1 MNSKKFI
8 ITKDP
13 EVAKKLATAF
23 KQINNFN
30 GTWVFLNE
38 VSTSFSF
45 EQFDRSKFTY
55 TNVLMF

>member
-23 KQINNFN
+23 KQVNNAN

-38 VSTSFSF
+38 TPTSFNF
-45 EQFDRSKFTY
+45 EECNKKIAFT
-55 TNVLMF
+55 NILCL

>member
-8 ITKDP
+8 VTKDSN
-13 EVAKKLATAF
+13 VAKQLASTF

-30 GTWVFLNE
+30 GAWVFLNE

-45 EQFDRSKFTY
+45 EQFDKTKFYY
-55 TNVLMF
+55 TNVLTF

>member
-13 EVAKKLATAF
+13 DVAKKLATAF
-23 KQINNFN
+23 KQINKSN

-38 VSTSFSF
+38 LSASFSF
-45 EQFDRSKFTY
+45 EQLDKTKFYY
-55 TNVLMF
+55 TNVLTF

>member
-1 MNSKKFI
+1 MNKKFI
-8 ITKDP
+8 VTRDS
-13 EVAKKLATAF
+13 EVAKQLAAAF

-45 EQFDRSKFTY
+45 EQFDKTKFYY
-55 TNVLMF
+55 TNVLTF

>member
-23 KQINNFN
+23 KQINNAN

-38 VSTSFSF
+38 VPTSFNF
-45 EQFDRSKFTY
+45 EEYNKKIAFT
-55 TNVLMF
+55 NILCL

>member
-45 EQFDRSKFTY
+45 EQFDKSKFAY

>member
-1 MNSKKFI
+1 MNKKFI
-8 ITKDP
+8 VTRDP
-13 EVAKKLATAF
+13 DVAQRLAATF
-23 KQINNFN
+23 KQVNNSN

-45 EQFDRSKFTY
+45 EQFDRTKFYY

>member
-13 EVAKKLATAF
+13 EVAKKLAAAF

-38 VSTSFSF
+38 VSVSFNF
-45 EQFDRSKFTY
+45 ERFDKTKFYY
-55 TNVLMF
+55 TNVLTF

>member
-1 MNSKKFI
+1 MNKKFI
-8 ITKDP
+8 VTRDP
-13 EVAKKLATAF
+13 EVAKQLAAAF

-45 EQFDRSKFTY
+45 EQFDKTKFYY
-55 TNVLMF
+55 TNVLTF

>member
-23 KQINNFN
+23 KQVNNAN
-30 GTWVFLNE
+30 
-38 VSTSFSF
+38 
-45 EQFDRSKFTY
+45 
-55 TNVLMF
+55 